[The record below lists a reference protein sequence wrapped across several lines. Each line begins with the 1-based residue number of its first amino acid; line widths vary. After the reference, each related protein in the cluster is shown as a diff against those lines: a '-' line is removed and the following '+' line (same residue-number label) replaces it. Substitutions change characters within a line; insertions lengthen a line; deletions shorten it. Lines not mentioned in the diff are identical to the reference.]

1 MRSKFARFLFP
12 LAAALAAATGGL
24 QAATI
29 NNTAQMSYK
38 LGGGDRTVTSNTTTL
53 MTELPP
59 TPATL
64 TFLRYTPNGTGNGA
78 MTVPAEGGQCRN
90 GAGFA
95 PIDLPN
101 APEGLNL
108 AETPL
113 MPSRTFRGGEVIFI
127 MLTDGNRNLDPGSEE
142 LIEVRVTTNSGD
154 EEVLRLRETGVDT
167 ATFVAPIATLAVP
180 PAAVKFD
187 CHLSVGNGTDISASY
202 VDAFYPTDI
211 GTAEALID
219 PFGYVFSTEDGAPIN
234 GATVTLLN
242 SAGQPTEAFGDDG
255 LPEPYPT
262 SVTSGGSVTTNVRT
276 YQFPVGGFRFP
287 LLRPGSYILRVAP
300 PPGFRWPSTISPRD
314 LTLLVGPDG
323 QTFIINPFSADP
335 NDPNGG
341 SYGGAFPVLTPAPI
355 KIDLPVDPLRGQL
368 VLVKSTSTTTASVGD
383 FIRYE
388 VTLTNRNRVVE
399 QRNAIVVD
407 TLPEGFRYRA
417 GSLRVN
423 GANVGEPQISGD
435 GRTLTVE
442 LGTIPATQSRT
453 ITYVT
458 QIGSGTPLGEAT
470 NAAVATAE
478 GGISASNG
486 ATVGIRITNGFF
498 TDALTI
504 VGRIVE
510 GQCGVDPKSRIG
522 VAGVRVLLEDGTYVV
537 TDEDG
542 QYHFEGVRPGTHVVQ
557 MDLTTIPE
565 GYEAVECIKNTR
577 TAGRA
582 FSQFVE
588 GQGGSLWRADFFLR
602 TKPGYV
608 KPAKPAAPAE
618 GETEDPAA
626 PTVALAPPSAGAT
639 TLPPPAGTKLA
650 PQEPSGD
657 TGAAS
662 APPATADAP
671 PVENGQKVDAAGN
684 IDWFADPTPAP
695 ALLFPKTAYNPRA
708 PVTRVILKHLP
719 RQRVRLT
726 VNGKLADPLHYD
738 GMEMSA
744 DNSFAISAWRG
755 LPLEDGEN
763 LIRAEVLGDGDPAV
777 FESKVYYSNT
787 ATRATFVP
795 ERSKLVADGVTRPV
809 IAVRITDRT
818 GRPVRAGLSGGFKLR
833 PPYLPATKV
842 DAQQERQL
850 AGLDRFD
857 ATWRVLGD
865 DGIALIEL
873 EPTTQT
879 GTAELDFEFEYN
891 RQKREDEVRAWLQP
905 AAREWIVVG
914 FAAGTYG
921 FNTLTKNSEKLADD
935 TQDKTFKDGQ
945 ATFYAKG
952 RVKGEW
958 VLTMAYDSERKKR
971 EADGRRAL
979 LRVIDP
985 GRYYT
990 VYGDQSQ
997 QGYDAAS
1004 AEKLYLR
1011 LERPQFYALFGDYDT
1026 GLTGTQ
1032 LGAYS
1037 RTMTGGKVEFNN
1049 GKIGATAFIADTSL
1063 NFQRDEIQG
1072 NGLSGPYPLS
1082 RRDLILNTEK
1092 VKIEVRDRL
1101 RSERIIESRFLSRHI
1116 DYDIDYDAGTLLF
1129 REPVLSRDRQFN
1141 PIFIVVDYET
1151 EGNAVTYTNAG
1162 ARVVV
1167 EPIKGKLQ
1175 FGATAVRDED
1185 VNGKSNLG
1193 AVDVRI
1199 RPTDRTEVRLEAAL
1213 TDSKGAGR
1221 NEAYIAEVEH
1231 RGEVIDTVV
1240 YYRQQDAAF
1249 GVGQQN
1255 RSETGTTKYGVDGRI
1270 GITNGLDITGSAYRE
1285 EYMNSQAKRDVATAS
1300 VEFRN
1305 NNTSMRAGV
1314 THADDTTQQ
1323 GQEATSTLLQL
1334 GASQRLLDGKLDI
1347 TADSDF
1353 SISGSG
1359 SDSESVDY
1367 PTRYRVGASY
1377 AIRPDVRLV
1386 ARHEITDGEDF
1397 NSATTQFGIDAAPW
1411 AGARLATTLNQQD
1424 MNENGKRSFAN
1435 LGLTQSLL
1443 LGKNWGVDVS
1453 IDSNQTFSGG
1463 IDPDKVLNPAHPV
1476 ASGGHLSRSRLTDDF
1491 IAVSTGATY
1500 RTDLWSW
1507 NSRVEY
1513 RDADSGNQYGIQ
1525 SSLLR
1530 QIENGVSLSLA
1541 ARAFRFDQEDSSRTT
1556 SANVEAS
1563 VAWRPLG
1570 SRWSILD
1577 KLEVRMDKVENGVVG
1592 GYNPFGNS
1600 GLTVTGDAKSWR
1612 IVNNFALNRVSGA
1625 WGDNDSLEQRSEFT
1639 VYYGSKYVLSRFDAQ
1654 DFKGYTHLLGIEARL
1669 DLTTWLDLG
1678 VAGSIRHSLEA
1689 NNFAFAVGPTIGVTP
1704 FANAWISVGYNI
1716 LGFRD
1721 RDFEE
1726 SRYTRDGFYIMMR
1739 LKFDQQTTQ
1748 DLGLTGD
1755 KE

>member
-1 MRSKFARFLFP
+1 MRTRFARLLFP
-12 LAAALAAATGGL
+12 LAAMLVVVAGDLS
-24 QAATI
+24 AATI
-29 NNTAQMSYK
+29 NNTATMAYK
-38 LGGGDRTVTSNTTTL
+38 LGGGDRSVTSNTTTL

-59 TPATL
+59 TPAKL
-64 TFLRYTPNGTGNGA
+64 SFLRYTPTGGGGG
-78 MTVPAEGGQCRN
+78 MTVPAEGGQCRV

-101 APEGLNL
+101 VPEGLNL
-108 AETPL
+108 SNTPL
-113 MPSRTFRGGEVIFI
+113 MPTRTFRGGDIVFI
-127 MLTDGNRNLDPGSEE
+127 MLTDGNRNLDPSSAE
-142 LIEVRVTTNSGD
+142 LIEVRVSTTTGD
-154 EEVLRLRETGVDT
+154 EEILRLRETGPDT
-167 ATFVAPIATLAVP
+167 ATFVAPIATTPIP
-180 PAAVKFD
+180 PAAVKND
-187 CHLSVGNGTDISASY
+187 CHLSVGNGTDIKAAY
-202 VDAFYPTDI
+202 VDEFYPTDI
-211 GTAEALID
+211 GVAEALID

-234 GATVTLLN
+234 GATVTLLT
-242 SAGQPTEAFGDDG
+242 STGQPTEAFGDDG
-255 LPEPYPT
+255 LTEPYPT
-262 SVTSGGSVTTNVRT
+262 TVTSGGSVTTNART
-276 YQFPVGGFRFP
+276 YDFPIGGFRFP
-287 LLRPGSYILRVAP
+287 LLRPGNYILRVTP
-300 PPGFRWPSTISPRD
+300 PGGFRWPSTVAPRD
-314 LTLLVGPDG
+314 LALLVGPDG
-323 QTFIINPFSADP
+323 QLFTINPFDTDP
-335 NDPNGG
+335 NVPAGG
-341 SYGGAFPVLTPAPI
+341 SYGGAFPVFTPAPI

-368 VLVKSTSTTTASVGD
+368 VLGKSTSTSIASVGD
-383 FIRYE
+383 FVRYE
-388 VTLTNRNRVVE
+388 VTLTNRNRIIE
-399 QRNAIVVD
+399 QRNALVVD

-417 GSLRVN
+417 GSLRVD
-423 GANVGEPQISGD
+423 GEAVGEPQISGD

-442 LGTIPATQSRT
+442 LGTIPAGRMRT
-453 ITYVT
+453 VSYVT
-458 QIGSGTPLGEAT
+458 QIGSGTPLGEAI
-470 NAAVATAE
+470 NAAVGSAE

-504 VGRIVE
+504 IGRIVE
-510 GQCGVDPKSRIG
+510 GQCGADLKTRPG
-522 VAGVRVLLEDGTYVV
+522 VGGIRLLLEDGTYVL
-537 TDEDG
+537 TDENG

-565 GYEAVECIKNTR
+565 GYEAVRCIQNTR

-588 GQGGSLWRADFFLR
+588 GQGGSLLRADFFLR
-602 TKPGYV
+602 MKPGFV
-608 KPAKPAAPAE
+608 PPPKPAAADDAAADSDAAKLADTAA
-618 GETEDPAA
+618 GDGKAAA
-626 PTVALAPPSAGAT
+626 PSVALAPKDASAT
-639 TLPPPAGTKLA
+639 SLPPAGA
-650 PQEPSGD
+650 
-657 TGAAS
+657 
-662 APPATADAP
+662 ADAP
-671 PVENGQKVDAAGN
+671 PVVTGQKLDATGN

-695 ALLFPKTAYNPRA
+695 ALLFPKTDYNPRA
-708 PVTRVILKHLP
+708 PVTRVVLKHLP
-719 RQRVRLT
+719 KQRVRLT

-738 GMEMSA
+738 GMEIST
-744 DNSFAISAWRG
+744 DNSFAISSWRG
-755 LPLEDGEN
+755 LPLQDGEN
-763 LIRAEVLGDGDPAV
+763 LVRAEVLGDADPAV

-809 IAVRITDRT
+809 VAVKITDRT
-818 GRPVRAGLSGGFKLR
+818 GRPVRAGLTGGFRLR
-833 PPYLPATKV
+833 PPYLPATRV

-857 ATWRVLGD
+857 PTWRVLGD

-879 GTAELDFEFEYN
+879 GTAELDFEFEYD
-891 RQKREDEVRAWLQP
+891 RQKRKDEVRAWLQP

-935 TQDKTFKDGQ
+935 TNDKTFKDGQ

-1004 AEKLYLR
+1004 ADKLYLR

-1037 RTMTGGKVEFNN
+1037 RTMTGGKAEFNN

-1072 NGLSGPYPLS
+1072 SGLSGPYPLS

-1092 VKIEVRDRL
+1092 VKIETRDRF
-1101 RSERIIESRFLSRHI
+1101 RSERIIDTKFLSRHL

-1151 EGNAVTYTNAG
+1151 EGTAVTYTNAG
-1162 ARVVV
+1162 ARVVA

-1199 RPTDRTEVRLEAAL
+1199 RLTERTEVRLEAAL

-1231 RGEVIDTVV
+1231 RGDVIDTVV

-1270 GITNGLDITGSAYRE
+1270 GITKGLDVTGSAYRE

-1323 GQEATSTLLQL
+1323 GNEATSTLLQL
-1334 GASQRLLDGKLDI
+1334 GASQRLLDGKLDV

-1424 MNENGKRSFAN
+1424 MDENGKRSFAN

-1453 IDSNQTFSGG
+1453 VDSNQTFSGG
-1463 IDPDKVLNPAHPV
+1463 IDADKVLNPAHPV
-1476 ASGGHLSRSRLTDDF
+1476 ASGGYLNRSRLTDDF

-1541 ARAFRFDQEDSSRTT
+1541 ARAFRYDQDDASRTT
-1556 SANVEAS
+1556 SANIEGS

-1577 KLEVRMDKVENGVVG
+1577 KLEVRMDKVEDGIVG

-1625 WGDNDSLEQRSEFT
+1625 WGENDSLEQRSEFT
-1639 VYYGSKYVLSRFDAQ
+1639 LFYGSKYVLSRFDAQ

-1678 VAGSIRHSLEA
+1678 VSGSIRHSVDA

-1726 SRYTRDGFYIMMR
+1726 ARYTRDGFYIMMR
-1739 LKFDQQTTQ
+1739 LKFDQETTQ
-1748 DLGLTGD
+1748 DLGLTGG